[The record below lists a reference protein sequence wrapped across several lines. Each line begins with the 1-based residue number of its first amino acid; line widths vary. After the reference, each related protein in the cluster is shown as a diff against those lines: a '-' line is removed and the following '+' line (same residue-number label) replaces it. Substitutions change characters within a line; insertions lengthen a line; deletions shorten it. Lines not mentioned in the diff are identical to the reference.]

1 MSVAYPCPPLTET
14 EVRHRL
20 WQWAEVTALSLSL
33 MESAI
38 RFEFPHLSDAEL
50 RAKFNERLALH
61 RERRLPKE

>member
-1 MSVAYPCPPLTET
+1 
-14 EVRHRL
+14 
-20 WQWAEVTALSLSL
+20 